1 MNISHRH
8 LSHGH
13 WPQHSAES
21 PRPLFDH
28 ILNKGKSFEEIFQE
42 WTPMKRIQN
51 LISEV
56 GGFLIPYCPTSRTP
70 RLYSIAVSLST
81 NNETTMLSTHN
92 NMVKRHSTCSKVKRR
107 ALPASCVPGVHVL
120 RCHQQPH
127 LGERGSITVLVCI
140 WMCCMDRIWHESC
153 EECKICAEDTS
164 VSVSQAHPGN
174 IPMLASLK
182 KVPQGVVVGY
192 RDGLHSKAPPPS
204 HPPLGYFPMAKS

>member
-81 NNETTMLSTHN
+81 NNETAMLSTHT
-92 NMVKRHSTCSKVKRR
+92 MVRRHSTCSKVKRR
-107 ALPASCVPGVHVL
+107 ALPASRVPGVHVL

-127 LGERGSITVLVCI
+127 LGENHCVAL
-140 WMCCMDRIWHESC
+140 CMD
-153 EECKICAEDTS
+153 
-164 VSVSQAHPGN
+164 V
-174 IPMLASLK
+174 
-182 KVPQGVVVGY
+182 
-192 RDGLHSKAPPPS
+192 LH
-204 HPPLGYFPMAKS
+204 G